1 MLKQTI
7 IDNEFITMWYHPD
20 EKILHHQF
28 HTRVIFGEYF
38 RGALNKGSELLKENN
53 ACKWLSDDRTNV
65 VFTQEDMIW
74 GMHDWSSRA
83 LEAGWKYWAIVK
95 PRHAFGMISFDE
107 FIHDYKQKG
116 LIIELF
122 DDVEK
127 AFEWLKEQ

>member
-1 MLKQTI
+1 MPKQTI
-7 IDNEFITMWYHPD
+7 IDNEFITMWYYPE

-28 HTRVIFGEYF
+28 HTRVIFGDYF
-38 RGALNKGSELLKENN
+38 RDALNKGTELLKNNN

-74 GMHDWSSRA
+74 GMHNWSSRA

-95 PRHAFGMISFDE
+95 PNHAFGMISFDE
-107 FIHDYKQKG
+107 FIDYYKPRG

-122 DDVEK
+122 DDVDK